1 MKKENIIFILDQ
13 SQMANNVAQAA
24 RAMANFG
31 FRELRL
37 VAPLNLPSA
46 ERMAR
51 GGAEVVRQARQFET
65 LAEALADLTWVLG
78 TSGKENIGR
87 EEAVRPEI
95 ACSELATLSDSDKVG
110 LVFGCENHGLTKS
123 ELRTLD
129 RLAHIPT
136 DPECKSVNLAQSVT
150 LFAWELDKIQ
160 QGPAQPLDLGLPTHQ
175 KKQQLYIKIDDVFAS
190 IGLIPDGRKETLK
203 DGVRQFFNRQ
213 ALNNKDLSYL
223 LRVLNL
229 FQKHLDA
236 VREAKP

>member
-1 MKKENIIFILDQ
+1 VKKENIVFVLDQ

-51 GGAEVVRQARQFET
+51 GGAEVVRQARSFET
-65 LAEALADLTWVLG
+65 LDEAIADLTWVLG
-78 TSGKENIGR
+78 TSGKEGIGH
-87 EEAVRPEI
+87 EENVRPEI
-95 ACSELATLSDSDKVG
+95 ACAELAQVSDSGKVG
-110 LVFGCENHGLTKS
+110 IVFGCENHGLTKA

-136 DPECKSVNLAQSVT
+136 YPECKSVNLAQSVT
-150 LFAWELDKIQ
+150 LFAWELAKVGY
-160 QGPAQPLDLGLPTHQ
+160 GPAQPLDLGLPTHQ
-175 KKQQLYIKIDDVFAS
+175 KKQQLFIKIDDVFAS

-213 ALNNKDLSYL
+213 PLNNKDLSYL

-229 FQKHLDA
+229 FQKHLDGG
-236 VREAKP
+236 REIKR